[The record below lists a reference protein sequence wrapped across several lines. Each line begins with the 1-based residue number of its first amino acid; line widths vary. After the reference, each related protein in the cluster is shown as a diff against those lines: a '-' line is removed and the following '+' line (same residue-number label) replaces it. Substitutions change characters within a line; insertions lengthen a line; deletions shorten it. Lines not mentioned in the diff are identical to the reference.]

1 MQRKTLLSACIALAL
16 SGQGWAADITEIE
29 TTTGEKKNT
38 NVTCPADPG
47 KLSPEE
53 LKRLPSECSPLVEQN
68 LMPWLST
75 GAAALITALAVV
87 ELNDDD
93 DHQNCGYLVDF
104 TVKFMAAGI
113 AVGQKHLAPARQP
126 KLARRHAGADRAGH
140 CSQEQAAGQR
150 GRNPGRQARA
160 THRPDKRK

>member
-53 LKRLPSECSPLVEQN
+53 LKRLPSEWLLCSRTEPDAMACHRCCYCVNHN
-68 LMPWLST
+68 LSHSGT
-75 GAAALITALAVV
+75 
-87 ELNDDD
+87 
-93 DHQNCGYLVDF
+93 
-104 TVKFMAAGI
+104 K
-113 AVGQKHLAPARQP
+113 
-126 KLARRHAGADRAGH
+126 RR
-140 CSQEQAAGQR
+140 
-150 GRNPGRQARA
+150 
-160 THRPDKRK
+160 

>member
-16 SGQGWAADITEIE
+16 SGQGWAADITEVE

-87 ELNDDD
+87 GNDSNLLIVFYVQIMPDD
-93 DHQNCGYLVDF
+93 FVMQL
-104 TVKFMAAGI
+104 
-113 AVGQKHLAPARQP
+113 
-126 KLARRHAGADRAGH
+126 
-140 CSQEQAAGQR
+140 
-150 GRNPGRQARA
+150 
-160 THRPDKRK
+160 HRF

>member
-53 LKRLPSECSPLVEQN
+53 LKRLPSECSSVVEQN
-68 LMPWLST
+68 LMPCVGVKDSGKLLPGHGGLLDRIDS
-75 GAAALITALAVV
+75 LIFTAPVFFYFIRY
-87 ELNDDD
+87 
-93 DHQNCGYLVDF
+93 CCY
-104 TVKFMAAGI
+104 
-113 AVGQKHLAPARQP
+113 
-126 KLARRHAGADRAGH
+126 
-140 CSQEQAAGQR
+140 
-150 GRNPGRQARA
+150 
-160 THRPDKRK
+160 

>member
-53 LKRLPSECSPLVEQN
+53 LKRLPSECSSVVEQN
-68 LMPWLST
+68 LMPWLCHRCCYCVNHNLSHSGT
-75 GAAALITALAVV
+75 
-87 ELNDDD
+87 
-93 DHQNCGYLVDF
+93 
-104 TVKFMAAGI
+104 K
-113 AVGQKHLAPARQP
+113 
-126 KLARRHAGADRAGH
+126 RR
-140 CSQEQAAGQR
+140 
-150 GRNPGRQARA
+150 
-160 THRPDKRK
+160 

>member
-53 LKRLPSECSPLVEQN
+53 LKRLPSECSPVVEQN
-68 LMPWLST
+68 LMPWLAT
-75 GAAALITALAVV
+75 GAATALITALAIV

-93 DHQNCGYLVDF
+93 DHHHSDG
-104 TVKFMAAGI
+104 
-113 AVGQKHLAPARQP
+113 
-126 KLARRHAGADRAGH
+126 
-140 CSQEQAAGQR
+140 
-150 GRNPGRQARA
+150 
-160 THRPDKRK
+160 

>member
-16 SGQGWAADITEIE
+16 SGQGWAADITEVE

-68 LMPWLST
+68 LMPWLFT
-75 GAAALITALAVV
+75 GAAALITALTV
-87 ELNDDD
+87 
-93 DHQNCGYLVDF
+93 LV
-104 TVKFMAAGI
+104 MARCNWQ
-113 AVGQKHLAPARQP
+113 VLEFLAP
-126 KLARRHAGADRAGH
+126 H
-140 CSQEQAAGQR
+140 EI
-150 GRNPGRQARA
+150 A
-160 THRPDKRK
+160 TSL

>member
-53 LKRLPSECSPLVEQN
+53 LKRLPSECSPVVEQN
-68 LMPWLST
+68 LMPWLAT
-75 GAAALITALAVV
+75 GAATALITALAIVG
-87 ELNDDD
+87 NDSNLLIVFYVQIMPDD
-93 DHQNCGYLVDF
+93 LV
-104 TVKFMAAGI
+104 M
-113 AVGQKHLAPARQP
+113 QL
-126 KLARRHAGADRAGH
+126 
-140 CSQEQAAGQR
+140 
-150 GRNPGRQARA
+150 
-160 THRPDKRK
+160 HRF

>member
-16 SGQGWAADITEIE
+16 SGQGWAADITEVE
-29 TTTGEKKNT
+29 TTAGEKKNT

-93 DHQNCGYLVDF
+93 DLILPSNSGH
-104 TVKFMAAGI
+104 AA
-113 AVGQKHLAPARQP
+113 K
-126 KLARRHAGADRAGH
+126 
-140 CSQEQAAGQR
+140 
-150 GRNPGRQARA
+150 
-160 THRPDKRK
+160 

>member
-1 MQRKTLLSACIALAL
+1 
-16 SGQGWAADITEIE
+16 
-29 TTTGEKKNT
+29 
-38 NVTCPADPG
+38 VTCPADPG

-93 DHQNCGYLVDF
+93 DHHHRNNSPLPPTPLMMNQTTLQF
-104 TVKFMAAGI
+104 P
-113 AVGQKHLAPARQP
+113 QLLAEMR
-126 KLARRHAGADRAGH
+126 
-140 CSQEQAAGQR
+140 
-150 GRNPGRQARA
+150 
-160 THRPDKRK
+160 

>member
-16 SGQGWAADITEIE
+16 SGQGWAADITEVE

-75 GAAALITALAVV
+75 GAMAQRSGNIIT
-87 ELNDDD
+87 
-93 DHQNCGYLVDF
+93 
-104 TVKFMAAGI
+104 TVSLLLRVIMP
-113 AVGQKHLAPARQP
+113 Q
-126 KLARRHAGADRAGH
+126 
-140 CSQEQAAGQR
+140 
-150 GRNPGRQARA
+150 
-160 THRPDKRK
+160 

>member
-1 MQRKTLLSACIALAL
+1 M
-16 SGQGWAADITEIE
+16 
-29 TTTGEKKNT
+29 
-38 NVTCPADPG
+38 TCPADPG

-93 DHQNCGYLVDF
+93 DHHHRNNSPLPPTPPDDESDDTPVPQL
-104 TVKFMAAGI
+104 
-113 AVGQKHLAPARQP
+113 LAEMR
-126 KLARRHAGADRAGH
+126 
-140 CSQEQAAGQR
+140 
-150 GRNPGRQARA
+150 
-160 THRPDKRK
+160 